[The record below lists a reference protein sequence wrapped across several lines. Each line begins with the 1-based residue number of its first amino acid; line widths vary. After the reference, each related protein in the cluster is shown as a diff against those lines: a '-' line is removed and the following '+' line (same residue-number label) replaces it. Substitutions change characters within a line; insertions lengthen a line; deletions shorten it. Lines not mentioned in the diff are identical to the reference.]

1 MASESPQSLT
11 ITVDGMSCGHCVRAV
26 RSALESLP
34 GVRVESVEIGEA
46 RVSFDPER
54 VERQAVVDAVED
66 QGYQAYPAA

>member
-1 MASESPQSLT
+1 MQGDSPQALA

-34 GVRVESVEIGEA
+34 GVHVESVEIGEA
-46 RVSFDPER
+46 RVTFDPAR

-66 QGYQAYPAA
+66 QGYTAFPST